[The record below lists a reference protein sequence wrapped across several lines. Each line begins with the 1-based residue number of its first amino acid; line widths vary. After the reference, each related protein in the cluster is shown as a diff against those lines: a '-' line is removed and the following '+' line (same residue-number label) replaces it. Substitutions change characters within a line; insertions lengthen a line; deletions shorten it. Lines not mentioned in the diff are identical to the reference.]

1 MQTNFFERLEK
12 IYSKVSELL
21 DRGKKNFCSPCRFCC
36 SHFLLH
42 GVSQIEYD
50 LIKVR
55 LKEEGREEKAK
66 DFKDYIQKKKDL
78 QGELIHR
85 GCPLYNTERMGCSIY
100 RFRPY
105 SCRYYGIYS
114 PVPELLFCAF
124 HGYSIIYSVKNF
136 YDIVPLAK
144 EFLELRND
152 YNIYTAKTDKEKVET
167 LYQAGYDLYFQDKR
181 DKSLI
186 YLLEA
191 ISIEPDHWKSLFQI
205 SQLFYSAG
213 NIEES
218 IKFAEMALNKIPSNI
233 DIKIHLSLLYILQ
246 NRIIDSGNL
255 MLDILSEDREHKI
268 ALSIMGY
275 LFYLSGKIE
284 EAYMYSQEALS
295 LDPDLPMAKR
305 VMEFLR
311 NDLNNDG

>member
-1 MQTNFFERLEK
+1 MKTNFFERLEN
-12 IYSKVSELL
+12 IYSKAAELL

-55 LKEEGREEKAK
+55 LKEEGRERKAK
-66 DFKDYIQKKKDL
+66 DFKDYIQKKRDL

-85 GCPLYNTERMGCSIY
+85 GCPLYNIEKMGCSIY

-152 YNIYTAKTDKEKVET
+152 YNIYIAQTDREKVEA
-167 LYQAGYDLYFQDKR
+167 LYQAGYDLYFQDKK
-181 DKSLI
+181 DKSLK

-191 ISIEPDHWKSLFQI
+191 ISIEPEHWKSLFQL
-205 SQLFYSAG
+205 SQIYYGTG
-213 NIEES
+213 NIDES
-218 IKFAEMALNKIPSNI
+218 INFAEDALKKVPHNI

-246 NRIIDSGNL
+246 NRIADSGNL
-255 MLDILSEDREHKI
+255 MLNILSENGKNKI
-268 ALSIMGY
+268 AMSIMGY
-275 LFYLSGKIE
+275 LFYLSGKTE
-284 EAYMYSQEALS
+284 EAYIYSQKALS
-295 LDPDLPMAKR
+295 LDRELPMAKR

-311 NDLNNDG
+311 NDLNSDA